1 MCGNTTTFGQLF
13 QSNLIE
19 NFSQLSIN
27 SNDRKSLPKEG
38 VTSHNM
44 IAHENFH
51 LQQNP
56 PSSSQL
62 TKKLIDS
69 IEGKKPQI
77 KKLHVKKF
85 IKLI

>member
-13 QSNLIE
+13 QHNLIE

-27 SNDRKSLPKEG
+27 SNDRKNLPKEN

-44 IAHENFH
+44 IAHEKFH

-56 PSSSQL
+56 PSSSQ
-62 TKKLIDS
+62 
-69 IEGKKPQI
+69 PI
-77 KKLHVKKF
+77 KKYISIYKKVNRVNR
-85 IKLI
+85 KKKTTN